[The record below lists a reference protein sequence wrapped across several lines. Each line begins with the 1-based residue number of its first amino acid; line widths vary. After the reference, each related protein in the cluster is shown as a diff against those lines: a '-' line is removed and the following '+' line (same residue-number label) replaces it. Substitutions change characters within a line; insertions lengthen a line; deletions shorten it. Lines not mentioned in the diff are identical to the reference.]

1 MRGRFRVCLVIA
13 ALAALLPATAFAQTG
28 SIAGTVRDA
37 QGGVMPGVLVE
48 VTSPQLI
55 EKVRSATTDSNG
67 QYRLTNLPVGTY
79 QVTFSLEG
87 FTKQQQNNVT
97 LSTDFTAP
105 VNAVMAV
112 GQLAETLVVSADAPS
127 VDVTNARQAV
137 TFEGD
142 QLRELPTARNINSL
156 LNLTPGISSR

>member
-55 EKVRSATTDSNG
+55 EKVRSTTTDSNG

-79 QVTFSLEG
+79 SVTFTLEG
-87 FTKQQQNNVT
+87 FTKAQQNNVV
-97 LSTDFTAP
+97 LSSDFTAP
-105 VNAVMAV
+105 VNATMAV
-112 GQLAETLVVSADAPS
+112 GQIGRAHV
-127 VDVTNARQAV
+127 
-137 TFEGD
+137 
-142 QLRELPTARNINSL
+142 
-156 LNLTPGISSR
+156 

>member
-67 QYRLTNLPVGTY
+67 QYRFVDLRPGTY
-79 QVTFSLEG
+79 
-87 FTKQQQNNVT
+87 
-97 LSTDFTAP
+97 
-105 VNAVMAV
+105 
-112 GQLAETLVVSADAPS
+112 
-127 VDVTNARQAV
+127 AV
-137 TFEGD
+137 TF
-142 QLRELPTARNINSL
+142 QLNGFSTVRRENIELTGSFVATVDGSLAVGAVAEVLSVTAD
-156 LNLTPGISSR
+156 TPIVDVQRTTQQR